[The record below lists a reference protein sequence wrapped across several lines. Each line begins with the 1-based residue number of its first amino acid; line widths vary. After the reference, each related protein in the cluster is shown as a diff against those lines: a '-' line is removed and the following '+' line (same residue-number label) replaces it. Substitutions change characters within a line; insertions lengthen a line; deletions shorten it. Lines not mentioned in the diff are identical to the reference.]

1 MYDRMQQL
9 TTEQIEKIHSASMDI
24 LKNRGVAFND
34 KEALEIFKQ
43 NGHKVEGTTVFF
55 NESDIKKALKT
66 APKRFTVH
74 ARNPA
79 NNVEVGEDDFVFAPG
94 YGAPFVIDLN
104 GEKREATLEDYN
116 NFCKL
121 IQTSKHINM
130 NGWMMV
136 EPSDIAHESVHID
149 LNLSNI
155 LLCDKPFMGSPVSR
169 QGALDGIEMASI
181 VWGGKE
187 NIMDKVV
194 SVSLINSL
202 SPLQFSDEMAG
213 ALIELAR
220 HGQACVI
227 ASLVMAGASGPVTLD
242 GVLAL
247 QNAEILAGITLAQ
260 LVRPGA
266 PVVYGS
272 TSSAMDMKSG
282 ALSIGAPEL
291 SKNIS
296 FVAQIARYYALPSR
310 SGGGLTDALVADA
323 QAGIESALALY
334 TAARGGINF
343 ILHSCGILGSYI
355 AMSYEKFIIDEELC
369 GVIKN
374 MLKPI
379 ALTDES
385 IDVDMIKTVGIGG
398 QYLTHPKTF
407 KLCRTEFFMPTI
419 MNRMNHDSW
428 TASGKKRVDEVAS
441 DKVSQRL
448 AAYKKPEIA
457 PEIEKKLIEY
467 VEKRKGEIAGK

>member
-1 MYDRMQQL
+1 MYDRMQEL
-9 TTEQIEKIHSASMDI
+9 DVKNCEKIHAASMDI
-24 LKNRGVAFND
+24 LKNTGVAFND
-34 KEALEIFKQ
+34 DEALDIFKK

-55 NESDIKKALKT
+55 EESDIKKALET

-74 ARNPA
+74 ARNPEK
-79 NNVEVGEDDFVFAPG
+79 NVEIGEDDFVFLPG
-94 YGAPFVIDLN
+94 YGAPFVIDAK
-104 GEKREATLEDYN
+104 GDQRQASMEDYD

-121 IQTSKHINM
+121 VQTSKVINM

-136 EPSDIAHESVHID
+136 EPADMPHETVHLD
-149 LNLSNI
+149 LNLSNM

-169 QGALDGIEMASI
+169 QGALDGIEMAGI
-181 VWGGKE
+181 LWGGKE
-187 NIMDKVV
+187 NIMDKTV

-220 HGQACVI
+220 HGQACVV
-227 ASLVMAGASGPVTLD
+227 ASLIMAGGSGPVTLD

-272 TSSAMDMKSG
+272 TSSAMDMKTG

-291 SKNIS
+291 SKNIHC
-296 FVAQIARYYALPSR
+296 VAQIARYYGLPSR
-310 SGGGLTDALVADA
+310 SGGGLTDALFTDA
-323 QAGIESALALY
+323 QAGAESALALY
-334 TAARGGINF
+334 TSVRSGINF
-343 ILHSCGILGSYI
+343 MLHSCGILGSYI
-355 AMSYEKFIIDEELC
+355 AMSFEKFMVDEEIC
-369 GVIKN
+369 GMVQNMIKP
-374 MLKPI
+374 L

-385 IDVDMIKTVGIGG
+385 IDLDIIKQVGIGG

-407 KLCRTEFFMPTI
+407 KLCRSEFYMPGL
-419 MNRMNHDSW
+419 MSRMNADAW
-428 TASGKKRVDEVAS
+428 LKQGKKRIDQVAE
-441 DKVSQRL
+441 DKVTQRL
-448 AAYKKPEIA
+448 ASYEKPEID
-457 PEIEKKLIEY
+457 PEIEKKLTQY
-467 VEKRKGEIAGK
+467 VENRKKA